1 MQPENPTPA
10 SLDDGS
16 GPQTAAP
23 PSPQFVLPPDSAG
36 HGMRWVFYGPVGLR
50 AGWSIVL
57 FLAVMAGSGF
67 CLSKSAGY
75 VLHHVLHRTMS
86 KSMTPG
92 STIFGE
98 GMGVLA
104 MLIAAFAVSRVE
116 HRRVVDY
123 NLRGPRRGAHFAQG
137 LVAGFIALSVLVGS
151 LAAGG
156 WLHFGPLAL
165 SGAQIFEYAA
175 AWGIAF
181 LLVGCVEEGLARCYL
196 LFTLGRGLNFWWAL
210 GLVALMC
217 GRVVFN
223 SKANGGWGAY
233 AIALLGLVPCFLLQ
247 MKKSPSTGFWNA
259 AWVTSVFFG
268 AAHTGNGGENWIGI
282 FAAAAIGFVFCV
294 SVYVTGSAWWAIG
307 CHAAW
312 DWGETYFYGTADS
325 GFVAQGHL
333 LSTSPAGN
341 ILWSG
346 GTDGPEGSL
355 LVIGVCILLLL
366 ALLVIYGRRN
376 AMALVREPAQV
387 AG

>member
-1 MQPENPTPA
+1 MEPENPTSAP
-10 SLDDGS
+10 LETGS
-16 GPQTAAP
+16 GSQVAEPRG
-23 PSPQFVLPPDSAG
+23 PQFSLPPDHAG
-36 HGMRWVFYGPVGLR
+36 HGMRWVFLGPDGLR
-50 AGWSIVL
+50 AGWSVVL
-57 FLAVMAGSGF
+57 FLAVMIACGF
-67 CLSKSAGY
+67 CLSKGVGY
-75 VLHHVLHRTMS
+75 VMHHLLHRTMS
-86 KSMTPG
+86 KTMTPG

-104 MLIAAFAVSRVE
+104 MLIAAFVVSRVE
-116 HRRVVDY
+116 HRSLFDY
-123 NLRGPRRGAHFAQG
+123 NLRGPRRLAHFAQG
-137 LVAGFIALSVLVGS
+137 LVIGFLALSVLVGS
-151 LAAGG
+151 MAAGG

-165 SGAQIFEYAA
+165 SGAQIFKYAA

-181 LLVGCVEEGLARCYL
+181 LLVGCLEEGLARCYL

-217 GRVVFN
+217 GRVVF
-223 SKANGGWGAY
+223 SPKANGAWGAY
-233 AIALLGLVPCFLLQ
+233 SIALLGLVPCFLLQ
-247 MKKSPSTGFWNA
+247 RKKSPTTGFWNA

-325 GFVAQGHL
+325 GFVAHGHL
-333 LSTSPAGN
+333 LSTSTTGN
-341 ILWSG
+341 VLWSG
-346 GTDGPEGSL
+346 GADGPEGSL
-355 LVIGVCILLLL
+355 LVIGVCILLI

-376 AMALVREPAQV
+376 AIQPSPMPAQV
-387 AG
+387 VG